1 MTNERKLTCKDVYCF
16 YIISNCAKDIVPIY
30 PAKVDQ
36 RFYYQEKVHMWL
48 FIDPKIDECRLEP
61 KKYDSKFRSPNN
73 TCALRSSS
81 LAIVSKIKELSCQN
95 KQYSTRHKVV
105 INEKINL
112 NNSQS
117 YFPSKAH
124 ELNLRTNCPLHLICC

>member
-1 MTNERKLTCKDVYCF
+1 MKENLH
-16 YIISNCAKDIVPIY
+16 AKMFIVSILLAIVPIY
-30 PAKVDQ
+30 PTKVDQ
-36 RFYYQEKVHMWL
+36 IFYYQEKVHMWF
-48 FIDPKIDECRLEP
+48 FIDPKIDECPLEP
-61 KKYDSKFRSPNN
+61 KKYDSKCRSPNN

-81 LAIVSKIKELSCQN
+81 LAIVSKIKELNCRN
-95 KQYSTRHKVV
+95 KQYCTRHRVV

-124 ELNLRTNCPLHLICC
+124 ELNLRTNCPLHLICHLCLMSV